1 MNDEVVN
8 LDELQECECCCDEFV
23 TVSPTDPEYF
33 NKLYKD
39 EGVYVNL
46 KEKNGLSYLSWA
58 TAWAAV
64 KSKFPEA
71 NKHLHKNK
79 DGRFWFD
86 DGKTGWVEV
95 SVIVSGIVH
104 TEILPIMDYKNTCIS
119 AEKITAAEAN
129 KSYKRCLA
137 KACALHGLGLKVYE
151 GEDLSD
157 FKAHRGGR
165 KKAAETESVSPEL
178 KAKQEEL
185 TNLCKEKV
193 KTVKRD
199 DIYATIAKLNNG
211 NKNIKSITTVELCA
225 QIIDAV
231 KKM

>member
-1 MNDEVVN
+1 MNEEVMN
-8 LDELQECECCCDEFV
+8 LEELQECEGCCECVPVLMDK
-23 TVSPTDPEYF
+23 EYF
-33 NKLYKD
+33 KKLYTN
-39 EGVYVNL
+39 EGVYANL

-64 KSKFPEA
+64 KSEYPDAFYHIHRNE
-71 NKHLHKNK
+71 N
-79 DGRFWFD
+79 GRFWFD
-86 DGKTGWVEV
+86 DGKSGWVEV
-95 SVIVSGIVH
+95 TVVISGLPH
-104 TEILPIMDYKNTCIS
+104 SEILPIMDFRNACIPV
-119 AEKITAAEAN
+119 EKITAAEAN
-129 KSYKRCLA
+129 KSYKRCLT
-137 KACALHGLGLKVYE
+137 KACAIHGLGLKVYE

-157 FKAHRGGR
+157 FKTPRGG
-165 KKAAETESVSPEL
+165 KKKGADPAETVSPEL

-211 NKNIKSITTVELCA
+211 NKNIKSITTVELCT